1 MSVSKTVSPIFSPNV
16 GIERIIGSN
25 DGPGSALLPLSSRVV
40 PTDAA
45 TGRDALH
52 QLYGSRWDTMMRSFL
67 QPQVTARELL
77 IPGKFS
83 NCIRRAGEELTQ
95 EARRK
100 KSPALR
106 QAALLM
112 EEDEDMKNLLEIYR
126 NLLLQG

>member
-1 MSVSKTVSPIFSPNV
+1 
-16 GIERIIGSN
+16 
-25 DGPGSALLPLSSRVV
+25 VV

-45 TGRDALH
+45 TGPEALH
-52 QLYGSRWDTMMRSFL
+52 RLYSSSWDTTMRRFL
-67 QPQVTARELL
+67 QPQVLARELL
-77 IPGKFS
+77 IPGMFS
-83 NCIRRAGEELTQ
+83 SHIRRAREELTQ

-106 QAALLM
+106 HAALLM